1 MPRTSKSSKTSK
13 ATRKA
18 SNSNSKANLDNM
30 KYEVANEVGVNL
42 KKGYNGDLT
51 TKQAGSVGGKMVKN
65 MVQQATQKS
74 KK

>member
-1 MPRTSKSSKTSK
+1 MPRPSK
-13 ATRKA
+13 
-18 SNSNSKANLDNM
+18 NSKASLDNM